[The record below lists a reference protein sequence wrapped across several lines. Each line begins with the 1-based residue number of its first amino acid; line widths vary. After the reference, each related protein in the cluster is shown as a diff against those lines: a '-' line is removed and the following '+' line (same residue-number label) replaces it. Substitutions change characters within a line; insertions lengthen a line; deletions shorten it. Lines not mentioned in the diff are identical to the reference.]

1 MLDFSV
7 TRNYLD
13 WLTVLPWGVCSEE
26 SFDLAAAKEIL
37 DEDHYGMSEVKKR
50 VLVCFFIFHTPRKL
64 RQLPI
69 SYCMSVTACA
79 LKHECPDTFIV
90 HTVCIHMYAI

>member
-1 MLDFSV
+1 MKNCSCLEILLTDILYGCVYDFSV

-50 VLVCFFIFHTPRKL
+50 VLVC
-64 RQLPI
+64 
-69 SYCMSVTACA
+69 
-79 LKHECPDTFIV
+79 
-90 HTVCIHMYAI
+90 